1 MKEKIWIE
9 KLIELLNEYEKVR
22 EKSEYQKL
30 SNKEYK
36 WFSSYFFPLCF
47 WHKEDFSWAMTNEFG
62 EWTEDVICSKK
73 FWFIKWLVE
82 NDKIDRDKTMNE
94 HLDFEFFK
102 QNYDGEWYWYEC
114 VWYYESLLC
123 LLSISDTP
131 IEFLISILK
140 NV

>member
-1 MKEKIWIE
+1 ME

-62 EWTEDVICSKK
+62 EWTEEVICSKQ

-82 NDKIDRDKTMNE
+82 NEKIDKSKVFSFIDTVDKP
-94 HLDFEFFK
+94 
-102 QNYDGEWYWYEC
+102 YEDI
-114 VWYYESLLC
+114 LC
-123 LLSISDTP
+123 LLALSDEP
-131 IEFLISILK
+131 IKDLISFLK
-140 NV
+140 